1 MENKIKQP
9 LYIVTLTA
17 ILLVVLSFVKVEYL
31 IEKLNFTVRT
41 VDVLMDIKEI
51 PLEEPA
57 MNSLTAT
64 PLYNKASLNII
75 PLFSKAAEA
84 FAEMFI
90 ESTPAQGQATPITG
104 NTKQLSNF
112 FEAVKLAKSK
122 SVRVAHFGDSAIEGD
137 LITADMRETM
147 QNKFGG
153 NGVGW
158 LGIVSQDITFRLTT
172 KHSFSQ
178 GNWDVAAAYTNNP
191 KGLPLG
197 ISAEAV
203 VPKGNAWV
211 QYETTPMRRYLR
223 DFSVVKVY
231 YTNAKA
237 STINYSFDGG
247 AKQVMAL
254 KPGAGLQ
261 ELVLKPA
268 GKAKS
273 IKLEF
278 PIADQATFFGVTLEN
293 APGVYV
299 DNFPLRGNSGVDL
312 QQISVPMLKE
322 FAKYMDYKLIIL
334 EFGLNIAGNKTDY
347 TWYER
352 EMTKVVNNFKAAFP
366 KASIVLV
373 SVHDKSMKKGSSF
386 VTDPAITR
394 LVESQK
400 NLAKTTD
407 VAIWSLFDAM
417 GGQNSMPTWVNA
429 NPPLAFKDYIHFNDQ
444 GAKKVAQLFTDALF
458 NQMNMSK

>member
-9 LYIVTLTA
+9 FYILVSTV
-17 ILLVVLSFVKVEYL
+17 ILLIVLSFFKVEYL
-31 IEKLNFTVRT
+31 FEKVNFTIRT
-41 VDVLMDIKEI
+41 VDILSDVKDT

-57 MNSLTAT
+57 INSLSNSQ
-64 PLYNKASLNII
+64 LINKASLSFV
-75 PLFSKAAEA
+75 PLIANTINY
-84 FAEMFI
+84 FAEI
-90 ESTPAQGQATPITG
+90 LSAPSLVQGVKTPISG
-104 NTKQLSNF
+104 NTAQLRNF
-112 FEAVKLAKSK
+112 FDAVKLAKSK

-137 LITADMRETM
+137 LITADMRETL

-158 LGIVSQDITFRLTT
+158 LGVVSQDITFRLTT

-178 GNWDVAAAYTNNP
+178 GNWEVASAYTNNP

-197 ISAEAV
+197 ISAEAA

-211 QYETTPMRRYLR
+211 QYETTPIRRYLR
-223 DFSVVKVY
+223 DFNTVKLY

-247 AKQVMAL
+247 AKQTMAL
-254 KPGAGLQ
+254 KPGAGVQ

-268 GKAKS
+268 GKARTVR
-273 IKLEF
+273 IEF
-278 PIADQATFFGVTLEN
+278 PVAEQAVVFGATLEN
-293 APGVYV
+293 DPGVYV

-312 QQISVPMLKE
+312 QQISVANLKE

-347 TWYER
+347 SWYER
-352 EMTKVVNNFKAAFP
+352 EMTKVINNFKAAFP
-366 KASIVLV
+366 KASIVLI
-373 SVHDKSMKKGSSF
+373 SVHDKAIKKGSEF
-386 VTDPAITR
+386 VTDPAIER
-394 LVESQK
+394 LVASQK
-400 NLAKTTD
+400 KLATATN

-417 GGQNSMPTWVNA
+417 GGKNSMPTWVNA

-444 GAKKVAQLFTDALF
+444 GAKKVAQLFTDALLDEF
-458 NQMNMSK
+458 NKSK

>member
-9 LYIVTLTA
+9 LYILGMTIV
-17 ILLVVLSFVKVEYL
+17 LLVALSYVKVDFS
-31 IEKLNFTVRT
+31 IEKVNFTIRT
-41 VDVLMDIKEI
+41 VDVFIDIKDI
-51 PLEEPA
+51 PSEEPA
-57 MNSLTAT
+57 TKSVGNSKQI
-64 PLYNKASLNII
+64 NKASLNLLPLVIETTNSII
-75 PLFSKAAEA
+75 ELFNVPL
-84 FAEMFI
+84 
-90 ESTPAQGQATPITG
+90 PAQGVKTPITG
-104 NTKQLSNF
+104 NTAQLKNF

-122 SVRVAHFGDSAIEGD
+122 SVRIAHFGDSAIEGD

-178 GNWDVAAAYTNNP
+178 GNWDVASAYTNNP

-197 ISAEAV
+197 ISSEAA

-223 DFSVVKVY
+223 DFNTVKLY

-247 AKQVMAL
+247 AKQTMAL
-254 KPGAGLQ
+254 KPGAGVQ

-268 GKAKS
+268 GKAR
-273 IKLEF
+273 IVRIEF
-278 PIADQATFFGVTLEN
+278 PVAEQAVVFGVSLEN

-312 QQISVPMLKE
+312 QQISVASLKE

-347 TWYER
+347 SWYER
-352 EMTKVVNNFKAAFP
+352 EMTKVINNFKAAFP

-373 SVHDKSMKKGSSF
+373 SVHDKAIKKGSEF
-386 VTDPAITR
+386 VTDPAIIR

-400 NLAKTTD
+400 NLAKTTN

-458 NQMNMSK
+458 DEFNKSK

>member
-1 MENKIKQP
+1 MENNIKQP
-9 LYIVTLTA
+9 LY
-17 ILLVVLSFVKVEYL
+17 LLSLAVVLLIVLSFVKVDYL
-31 IEKLNFTVRT
+31 VEKVNFTIRT
-41 VDVLMDIKEI
+41 VDVLADIKEI
-51 PLEEPA
+51 SEENHSINFISSSPV
-57 MNSLTAT
+57 T
-64 PLYNKASLNII
+64 NKASLNFI
-75 PLFSKAAEA
+75 PLVTDAAKTLFEIFGMPA
-84 FAEMFI
+84 
-90 ESTPAQGQATPITG
+90 PAQGVKTPITG
-104 NTKQLSNF
+104 NTSQLRNF

-178 GNWDVAAAYTNNP
+178 GNWDVASAYTNNP

-197 ISAEAV
+197 ISAEAA

-223 DFSVVKVY
+223 DFNTVKLY

-247 AKQVMAL
+247 AKQTMAL
-254 KPGAGLQ
+254 KPGAGVQ
-261 ELVLKPA
+261 ELLLKPA
-268 GKAKS
+268 GKARVVK
-273 IKLEF
+273 IEF
-278 PIADQATFFGVTLEN
+278 PVAEQAVVFGASLEN
-293 APGVYV
+293 DPGVYV

-312 QQISVPMLKE
+312 QQISVATLKE

-352 EMTKVVNNFKAAFP
+352 EMAKVISNFKTAFP

-373 SVHDKSMKKGSSF
+373 SVHDKSMKKGSEF
-386 VTDPAITR
+386 VTDPAIIR
-394 LVESQK
+394 LVNSQK

-458 NQMNMSK
+458 DEFNKSK

>member
-1 MENKIKQP
+1 M
-9 LYIVTLTA
+9 
-17 ILLVVLSFVKVEYL
+17 
-31 IEKLNFTVRT
+31 
-41 VDVLMDIKEI
+41 
-51 PLEEPA
+51 
-57 MNSLTAT
+57 
-64 PLYNKASLNII
+64 
-75 PLFSKAAEA
+75 
-84 FAEMFI
+84 
-90 ESTPAQGQATPITG
+90 
-104 NTKQLSNF
+104 
-112 FEAVKLAKSK
+112 
-122 SVRVAHFGDSAIEGD
+122 
-137 LITADMRETM
+137 ITADMRETM

-158 LGIVSQDITFRLTT
+158 LGIVSQDITFRMTT

-178 GNWDVAAAYTNNP
+178 GNWDVASAYTNNP

-197 ISAEAV
+197 VSAEAF

-223 DFSVVKVY
+223 DFNTVKVY

-237 STINYSFDGG
+237 SSINYTFDGG
-247 AKQVMAL
+247 AKQTMAL
-254 KPGAGLQ
+254 KPGAGVQ
-261 ELVLKPA
+261 ELILKPA
-268 GKAKS
+268 GKAKK
-273 IKLEF
+273 IKIEF
-278 PIADQATFFGVTLEN
+278 PVAEQATFFGATLEN
-293 APGVYV
+293 DPGVYV

-312 QQISVPMLKE
+312 QQVSVPMLKE

-352 EMTKVVNNFKAAFP
+352 EMTKVINNFKAAFP

-373 SVHDKSMKKGSSF
+373 SVHDKSMKKGSEF

-394 LVESQK
+394 LVASQK

-417 GGQNSMPTWVNA
+417 GGQNSMPTWVNS

-458 NQMNMSK
+458 DEFNKSK

>member
-1 MENKIKQP
+1 M
-9 LYIVTLTA
+9 A
-17 ILLVVLSFVKVEYL
+17 LSFVKVEYF
-31 IEKLNFTVRT
+31 IERINFTIRT
-41 VDVLMDIKEI
+41 FDLLSDIKDI
-51 PLEEPA
+51 NVEEPA
-57 MNSLTAT
+57 INFLVGT
-64 PLYNKASLNII
+64 PAVNKASLNII
-75 PLFSKAAEA
+75 PLVIEAAKRADEL
-84 FAEMFI
+84 FREP
-90 ESTPAQGQATPITG
+90 SPAQGVKTPIIG
-104 NTKQLSNF
+104 NTAQLRNF

-137 LITADMRETM
+137 LITADIRETM

-178 GNWDVAAAYTNNP
+178 GNWDAASAYTNNP
-191 KGLPLG
+191 KGLPFG
-197 ISAEAV
+197 ISAEAA

-223 DFSVVKVY
+223 DFNTVKLY
-231 YTNAKA
+231 YTNAKT
-237 STINYSFDGG
+237 SSINYTFDGG
-247 AKQVMAL
+247 SKQTMAL
-254 KPGAGLQ
+254 KPGAGVQ
-261 ELVLKPA
+261 ELILKAA
-268 GKAKS
+268 GKAKK
-273 IKLEF
+273 IRIDF
-278 PIADQATFFGVTLEN
+278 PVAEQAVVFGASLEN
-293 APGVYV
+293 DPGVYV

-312 QQISVPMLKE
+312 QQVSTATLKE

-352 EMTKVVNNFKAAFP
+352 EMTKVINNFKAAFP
-366 KASIVLV
+366 KAAIVLI
-373 SVHDKSMKKGSSF
+373 SVHDKSMKKGSEF
-386 VTDPAITR
+386 ITDPAIIR
-394 LVESQK
+394 LVNAQK

-417 GGQNSMPTWVNA
+417 GGQNSMPLWVNA

-444 GAKKVAQLFTDALF
+444 GAKKVAQLFTEALF
-458 NQMNMSK
+458 EQLNKSK

>member
-9 LYIVTLTA
+9 LYIVALTA
-17 ILLVVLSFVKVEYL
+17 IFLVVLSFVKVDYL
-31 IEKLNFTVRT
+31 IEKVNFTIRT
-41 VDVLMDIKEI
+41 VDVLSDIKDV
-51 PLEEPA
+51 PVEEPA
-57 MNSLTAT
+57 INALNAT

-75 PLFSKAAEA
+75 PLFRSAAEVIVELFNEPA
-84 FAEMFI
+84 
-90 ESTPAQGQATPITG
+90 PAQGVKTPITG

-158 LGIVSQDITFRLTT
+158 LGIVSQDITFRMTT

-178 GNWDVAAAYTNNP
+178 GNWDVASAYTNNP

-197 ISAEAV
+197 VSAEAF

-223 DFSVVKVY
+223 DFNTVKVY

-237 STINYSFDGG
+237 SSINYTFDGG
-247 AKQVMAL
+247 AKQTMAL
-254 KPGAGLQ
+254 KPGAGVQ
-261 ELVLKPA
+261 ELILKPA
-268 GKAKS
+268 GKAKK
-273 IKLEF
+273 IKIEF
-278 PIADQATFFGVTLEN
+278 PVAEQATFFGATLEN
-293 APGVYV
+293 DPGVYV
-299 DNFPLRGNSGVDL
+299 DNLPLRGNSGVDL
-312 QQISVPMLKE
+312 QQVSFPMLKE

-352 EMTKVVNNFKAAFP
+352 EMTKVINNFKAAFP

-373 SVHDKSMKKGSSF
+373 SVHDKSMKKGSEF

-394 LVESQK
+394 LVASQK

-417 GGQNSMPTWVNA
+417 GGQNSMPTWVNS

-458 NQMNMSK
+458 DEFNKSK

>member
-9 LYIVTLTA
+9 LYIVALTA
-17 ILLVVLSFVKVEYL
+17 FLLVVLSFIKVDYL
-31 IEKLNFTVRT
+31 IEKVNFTIRT
-41 VDVLMDIKEI
+41 VDVLVDIKDT
-51 PLEEPA
+51 PAEEPA
-57 MNSLTAT
+57 INLLSQT
-64 PLYNKASLNII
+64 PLYNKASLNVI
-75 PLFSKAAEA
+75 PLIARAAETI
-84 FAEMFI
+84 AEIFS
-90 ESTPAQGQATPITG
+90 EPSPAQGVKTPIGG
-104 NTKQLSNF
+104 NVKQLSYF
-112 FEAVKLAKSK
+112 FEAVKLAKTK
-122 SVRVAHFGDSAIEGD
+122 SVRIAHFGDSAIEGD
-137 LITADMRETM
+137 LITADMRETL

-178 GNWDVAAAYTNNP
+178 GNWDVASAYTNNP

-223 DFSVVKVY
+223 DFNTVKLY

-237 STINYSFDGG
+237 SSINYSFDGG
-247 AKQVMAL
+247 TKQTMAL
-254 KPGAGLQ
+254 KPGAGVQ
-261 ELVLKPA
+261 ELILKPA
-268 GKAKS
+268 GKAKTVK
-273 IKLEF
+273 IEF
-278 PIADQATFFGVTLEN
+278 PVAEQATIFGATLEN
-293 APGVYV
+293 QPGVYV

-352 EMTKVVNNFKAAFP
+352 EMTKVINNFKAAFP
-366 KASIVLV
+366 KASIILV
-373 SVHDKSMKKGSSF
+373 SVHDKAMKKGSEF
-386 VTDPAITR
+386 VTDPAIVR
-394 LVESQK
+394 LVNSQK

-417 GGQNSMPTWVNA
+417 GGQNSMPTWVNS

-458 NQMNMSK
+458 DEFNKSK

>member
-9 LYIVTLTA
+9 LYIIALTA
-17 ILLVVLSFVKVEYL
+17 IILIGLSFVKVDYL
-31 IEKLNFTVRT
+31 IEKVNFTLRT
-41 VDVLMDIKEI
+41 VDVLADIKEI
-51 PLEEPA
+51 PIEEPA
-57 MNSLTAT
+57 INSISNA
-64 PLYNKASLNII
+64 PLINKASLNFI
-75 PLFSKAAEA
+75 PLFSNVFETIAEL
-84 FAEMFI
+84 FSEPV
-90 ESTPAQGQATPITG
+90 PAQGVKTPITG

-112 FEAVKLAKSK
+112 FEAVKLAKSGN
-122 SVRVAHFGDSAIEGD
+122 VRVAHFGDSAIEGD

-158 LGIVSQDITFRLTT
+158 LGVVSQDITFRLTT

-178 GNWDVAAAYTNNP
+178 GNWDVASAYTNNP

-223 DFSVVKVY
+223 DFNTVKLY

-237 STINYSFDGG
+237 SSINYSFDGG
-247 AKQVMAL
+247 AKQTMAL
-254 KPGAGLQ
+254 KPGAGVQ
-261 ELVLKPA
+261 ELILKPA
-268 GKAKS
+268 GKARSVK
-273 IKLEF
+273 IEF
-278 PIADQATFFGVTLEN
+278 PVAEQAVFFGVSLEN
-293 APGVYV
+293 NPGVYV

-312 QQISVPMLKE
+312 QQISVPMLKD

-352 EMTKVVNNFKAAFP
+352 EMTKVINNFKTAFP
-366 KASIVLV
+366 KASIILV
-373 SVHDKSMKKGSSF
+373 SVHDKSMKKGSEF

-394 LVESQK
+394 LVASQK
-400 NLAKTTD
+400 NIAKTTD

-458 NQMNMSK
+458 DEFNKSK

>member
-9 LYIVTLTA
+9 LYIVSLTA
-17 ILLVVLSFVKVEYL
+17 IFLVVLSFVKVDYL
-31 IEKLNFTVRT
+31 IEKVNFTIRT
-41 VDVLMDIKEI
+41 VDVLSDIKDV
-51 PLEEPA
+51 PVEEPA
-57 MNSLTAT
+57 INALNAT

-75 PLFSKAAEA
+75 PLFRSAAEA
-84 FAEMFI
+84 IVELFNEPA
-90 ESTPAQGQATPITG
+90 PAQGVKTPITG

-158 LGIVSQDITFRLTT
+158 LGIVSQDITFRMTT

-178 GNWDVAAAYTNNP
+178 GNWDVASAYTNNP

-197 ISAEAV
+197 VSAEAF

-223 DFSVVKVY
+223 DFNTVKVY

-237 STINYSFDGG
+237 SSINYTFDGG
-247 AKQVMAL
+247 AKQTMAL
-254 KPGAGLQ
+254 KPGAGVQ
-261 ELVLKPA
+261 ELILKPA
-268 GKAKS
+268 GKAKK
-273 IKLEF
+273 IKIEF
-278 PIADQATFFGVTLEN
+278 PVAEQATFFGATLEN
-293 APGVYV
+293 DLGVYV

-312 QQISVPMLKE
+312 QQVSVPMLKE

-352 EMTKVVNNFKAAFP
+352 EMTKVINNFKAAFP

-373 SVHDKSMKKGSSF
+373 SVHDKSMKKGSEF

-394 LVESQK
+394 LVASQK

-417 GGQNSMPTWVNA
+417 GGQNSMPTWVNS

-458 NQMNMSK
+458 DEFNKSR

>member
-9 LYIVTLTA
+9 LYIVALTA
-17 ILLVVLSFVKVEYL
+17 FMLIGLSFVKVDYL
-31 IEKLNFTVRT
+31 IEKVNFTLRT
-41 VDVLMDIKEI
+41 VDVLADIKDL
-51 PLEEPA
+51 PMEEPPINA
-57 MNSLTAT
+57 IGNA
-64 PLYNKASLNII
+64 PLYNKASLNFI
-75 PLFSKAAEA
+75 PSFADAVEA
-84 FAEMFI
+84 VTEFFI
-90 ESTPAQGQATPITG
+90 EPAPMQGVKTPITG
-104 NTKQLSNF
+104 NTQQLKNF

-137 LITADMRETM
+137 LITADMRETL

-178 GNWDVAAAYTNNP
+178 GNWNVASAYTNNP

-197 ISAEAV
+197 ISAEAF

-223 DFSVVKVY
+223 DFNTVKVY

-237 STINYSFDGG
+237 SSINYSFDGG
-247 AKQVMAL
+247 AKQTMAL
-254 KPGAGLQ
+254 KPGTELQ
-261 ELVLKPA
+261 ELILKPA
-268 GKAKS
+268 GKAKT
-273 IKLEF
+273 IKIEF
-278 PIADQATFFGVTLEN
+278 PVAEQAVFFGVTLEN
-293 APGVYV
+293 MPGVYV

-312 QQISVPMLKE
+312 QQISVSTLKE

-352 EMTKVVNNFKAAFP
+352 EMTKVINNFKAAFP

-373 SVHDKSMKKGSSF
+373 SVHDKSMKKGSEF

-394 LVESQK
+394 LVASQK

-417 GGQNSMPTWVNA
+417 GGQNSMPTWVNS

-458 NQMNMSK
+458 DEFNKSK

>member
-9 LYIVTLTA
+9 LYIVALTTL
-17 ILLVVLSFVKVEYL
+17 LLVGLSFVKVDYL
-31 IEKLNFTVRT
+31 IEKVNFTIRT
-41 VDVLMDIKEI
+41 VDVLADIKDI

-57 MNSLTAT
+57 INALNAT

-75 PLFSKAAEA
+75 PFFANAAEA
-84 FAEMFI
+84 IVDLFSE
-90 ESTPAQGQATPITG
+90 PAPSQGVKTPITG

-137 LITADMRETM
+137 LITADMRETL

-158 LGIVSQDITFRLTT
+158 LGIVSQDITFRMTT

-178 GNWDVAAAYTNNP
+178 GNWDVASAYTNNP

-211 QYETTPMRRYLR
+211 QYEATPMRRYLR
-223 DFSVVKVY
+223 DFNTVKVY

-247 AKQVMAL
+247 AKQTMAL
-254 KPGAGLQ
+254 KPGSGVQ
-261 ELVLKPA
+261 ELILKPA
-268 GKAKS
+268 GKAKK
-273 IKLEF
+273 IKIEF
-278 PIADQATFFGVTLEN
+278 PVAEQATFFGATLEN
-293 APGVYV
+293 DPGVYV

-312 QQISVPMLKE
+312 QQVSVPMLKE

-352 EMTKVVNNFKAAFP
+352 EMTKVINNFKAAFP

-373 SVHDKSMKKGSSF
+373 SVHDKSMKKRSEF

-394 LVESQK
+394 LVASQK
-400 NLAKTTD
+400 NLAKTAD

-458 NQMNMSK
+458 DEFNKSK

>member
-9 LYIVTLTA
+9 LYIVSLTA
-17 ILLVVLSFVKVEYL
+17 IFLVVLSFVKVDYL
-31 IEKLNFTVRT
+31 IEKVNFTIRT
-41 VDVLMDIKEI
+41 VDVLSDIKDV
-51 PLEEPA
+51 PVEEPA
-57 MNSLTAT
+57 INALNAT

-75 PLFSKAAEA
+75 PLFRSAAEA
-84 FAEMFI
+84 IVELFNEPA
-90 ESTPAQGQATPITG
+90 PAQGVKTPITG

-158 LGIVSQDITFRLTT
+158 LGIVSQDITFRMTT

-178 GNWDVAAAYTNNP
+178 GNWDVASAYTNNP

-197 ISAEAV
+197 VSAEAF

-223 DFSVVKVY
+223 DFNTVKVY

-237 STINYSFDGG
+237 SSINYTFDGG
-247 AKQVMAL
+247 AKQTMAL
-254 KPGAGLQ
+254 KPGAGVQ
-261 ELVLKPA
+261 ELILKPA
-268 GKAKS
+268 GKAKK
-273 IKLEF
+273 IKIEF
-278 PIADQATFFGVTLEN
+278 PVAEQATFFGATLEN
-293 APGVYV
+293 DPGVYV

-312 QQISVPMLKE
+312 QQVSVPMLKE

-352 EMTKVVNNFKAAFP
+352 EMTKVINNFKAAFP

-373 SVHDKSMKKGSSF
+373 SVHDKSMKKGSEF

-394 LVESQK
+394 LVASQK

-417 GGQNSMPTWVNA
+417 GGQNSMPTWVNS

-458 NQMNMSK
+458 DEFNKSR